1 MEGLDYPVRHFEM
14 MARLAV
20 RCRAM
25 GAQVLEHVYQ
35 YSAFGSWLL
44 YFDFRGGLYRLV
56 LDARE
61 SELTLE
67 RAADPRRQDY
77 KVVALQRPAG
87 RDAEPAA
94 NSMLDDLAAGG

>member
-1 MEGLDYPVRHFEM
+1 M

-25 GAQVLEHVYQ
+25 RAQVLEHVYQ
-35 YSAFGSWLL
+35 YGAFGSWLL
-44 YFDFRGGLYRLV
+44 YFDFRGGLYRVV

-67 RAADPRRQDY
+67 RASDPGRREF
-77 KVVALQRPAG
+77 KVVALQQPVG
-87 RDAEPAA
+87 PDAESVV
-94 NSMLDDLAAGG
+94 NSMLDDLAAGAGD